1 MYETQW
7 KTVTIDVEQY
17 AGKAIKLEFNV
28 NNVGDNTYNSAVL
41 IDNVLAH
48 TRYNLIGS
56 LLFFDRSDH
65 TG

>member
-1 MYETQW
+1 M
-7 KTVTIDVEQY
+7 ISR
-17 AGKAIKLEFNV
+17 AFFI
-28 NNVGDNTYNSAVL
+28 L